1 MSLASSFDISNGL
14 VLLRLTCG
22 LFFIPHFIGKFTS
35 PASIDFF
42 TAAKF
47 KPPAFW
53 MYVAGTIEAAL
64 TLGLVLDVYTTY
76 VALMAALH
84 LFVATVAMYKL
95 NRKWLWVIGGVEFCI
110 FWMLCCISLAL
121 ITSTVR

>member
-47 KPPAFW
+47 EPPAFW
-53 MYVAGTIEAAL
+53 MYVAGTVEAAL
-64 TLGLVLDVYTTY
+64 TLGLVLDVYTSY

-84 LFVATVAMYKL
+84 LFVATIAMYKL
-95 NRKWLWVIGGVEFCI
+95 NHKWLWVIGGVEFCV
-110 FWMLCCISLAL
+110 FWILCCISLAFM
-121 ITSTVR
+121 TSTVR